1 MRLRALVAGLTTL
14 FVLCACSPGQDKPQT
29 GLAKTSIA
37 IDTKSGPATFEVEM
51 AVDSSARAT
60 GLMYRK
66 VLAKN
71 EGMLF
76 DFGKEDF
83 RAFWMKNTL
92 ISLDMIFIRAD
103 GTISTIAE
111 NSVPY
116 SETPVPSSEPVRAVL
131 EIPGG
136 EARQRGI
143 MPRAKVHAGIF
154 HNGP

>member
-1 MRLRALVAGLTTL
+1 MRLRALVAGLTAL

-29 GLAKTSIA
+29 GLTKAVIA
-37 IDTKSGPATFEVEM
+37 IDTKNGPATFEVEM
-51 AVDSSARAT
+51 AVDNSARST
-60 GLMYRK
+60 GLMYRT
-66 VLAKN
+66 VLGKN

-92 ISLDMIFIRAD
+92 IPLDMIFIRAD

-111 NSVPY
+111 NTVPY
-116 SETPVPSSEPVRAVL
+116 SETPVPSSEPVQAVL

-143 MPRAKVHAGIF
+143 MPGAKVHAGIF